1 MMLLRTSSGVVTL
14 TTFPTVWCVL
24 WTALTGTLAYWGE
37 VKGYGLMSTPAML
50 LLWISVIIN
59 LPLRWCQ
66 VDPYRK
72 HIKRGV
78 FTLWTS
84 WRPRSSIYALHEVQ
98 TLHVE
103 TVNGFFY
110 PRRCL
115 VLRTRSDRRV
125 LAGMDV
131 IGRSTSRLKA
141 VGEVL
146 GRYMQLACMR
156 EPAANDA
163 VSASAEKVA

>member
-1 MMLLRTSSGVVTL
+1 MGKPRGISIRIITMMLLRTSSGVVTL

-50 LLWISVIIN
+50 LLWISVVIN

-84 WRPRSSIYALHEVQ
+84 WRPRSSIYAL
-98 TLHVE
+98 
-103 TVNGFFY
+103 
-110 PRRCL
+110 
-115 VLRTRSDRRV
+115 
-125 LAGMDV
+125 
-131 IGRSTSRLKA
+131 
-141 VGEVL
+141 
-146 GRYMQLACMR
+146 
-156 EPAANDA
+156 
-163 VSASAEKVA
+163 